1 MKDIIYLKQYQGKMG
16 DNMEDRTNK
25 SNNDLNLYTPTNL
38 NAETLLIICKL
49 TLYFA
54 NNMELKL
61 YKTKL
66 HKLLFYTEFLYA
78 KEYHRSLLNEKF
90 IKHYYGPVLTGLDE
104 YLKLIDDTP
113 MITLETT
120 NLGTYINPCK
130 NITLDSFDKETQ
142 IILLKVVEKFK
153 SFTSSEIS
161 DYSHLEP
168 LWLEKDYEEEICY
181 KEADNLIGL

>member
-1 MKDIIYLKQYQGKMG
+1 MKEIIYLQQYKGKIG
-16 DNMEDRTNK
+16 DIMEREINK
-25 SNNDLNLYTPTNL
+25 SNKNLNLYTPNNL
-38 NAETLLIICKL
+38 NDQTLLMICKL

-78 KEYHRSLLNEKF
+78 KEYNKSLLNEKF

-104 YLKLIDDTP
+104 YLKLITNTS
-113 MITLETT
+113 MLTLETS

-142 IILLKVVEKFK
+142 IILSKVVEKFK
-153 SFTSSEIS
+153 AFTSSEIS

-168 LWLEKDYEEEICY
+168 LWIEKDYEEEICY
-181 KEADNLIGL
+181 KEAYKLIGL

>member
-1 MKDIIYLKQYQGKMG
+1 MKDIIYLKQYKEKMG
-16 DNMEDRTNK
+16 DNMSNRTN
-25 SNNDLNLYTPTNL
+25 NLNLYTPTNL
-38 NAETLLIICKL
+38 NTENLLMICKL

-54 NNMELKL
+54 NNMDLKL

-78 KEYHRSLLNEKF
+78 KEYHQSLLNEKF

-104 YLKLIDDTP
+104 YLKIINDTS
-113 MITLETT
+113 MLTLETT

-130 NITLDSFDKETQ
+130 NIPLDSFDKEIQ
-142 IILLKVVEKFK
+142 IILLKIVGKFK

-168 LWLEKDYEEEICY
+168 LWTEKDYEEEISYQEAY
-181 KEADNLIGL
+181 KLRGL